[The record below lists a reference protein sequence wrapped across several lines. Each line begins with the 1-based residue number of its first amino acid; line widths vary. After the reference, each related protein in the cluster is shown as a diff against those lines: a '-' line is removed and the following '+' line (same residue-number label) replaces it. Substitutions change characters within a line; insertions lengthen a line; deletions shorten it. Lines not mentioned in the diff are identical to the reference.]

1 VSSSLIVF
9 QKSGQGREGR
19 RVSVQIVEAEPGINH
34 TTAVEDAPYTSP
46 RTRREVRPVRVGLLG
61 YGRVGQAVAA
71 IAAKAHARLQSAGID
86 VRCVSALVRDPHK
99 LRLGP
104 AVRLSTD
111 PADVLTSGV
120 DVVVEV
126 LGGLEPARRL
136 VALALD
142 AGIPVVSAN
151 KTLVADSGLE
161 LQTLAARRGTSFAFD
176 AAVLAGVPF
185 LGSLS
190 RRPLVSDAHEIAG
203 ILNGTSNF
211 ILTRMAAG
219 AVFDG
224 ALAEGIAR
232 GYAEPDSSADVEGID
247 AAQKLAILLQIAG
260 CAGIRSDDLPRGGLD
275 ILDPGD
281 FAAARR
287 LGGVIKPVA
296 FASLHPTAGGAWVG
310 PAFLQDGHPF
320 AQVNGVTNGLRLT
333 ATNGRAVTFIG
344 PGAGPEVT
352 ATTILDDVVEVMN
365 LRCLFAERGQTPHS
379 RGLIPALQKHTRGLS
394 TAPAGRWFVRI
405 SDRPDIRAGDLAE
418 FLAANGLPALNLVED
433 RGRFAG
439 LTAPADWLTA
449 HGVIDALGASGGKT
463 LCVPVFNGAC
473 DE

>member
-1 VSSSLIVF
+1 MQV
-9 QKSGQGREGR
+9 
-19 RVSVQIVEAEPGINH
+19 VEAEPRINQ
-34 TTAVEDAPYTSP
+34 TTAGEDAAYTNP
-46 RTRREVRPVRVGLLG
+46 RPRREVRPIRVGLLG

-71 IAAKAHARLQSAGID
+71 IAAGSHERLQTAGID

-99 LRLGP
+99 LRPGP
-104 AVRLSTD
+104 TVRLSTD

-151 KTLVADSGLE
+151 KTLVADSGLA
-161 LQTLAARRGTSFAFD
+161 LQALAARRGTSFAFD

-190 RRPLVSDAHEIAG
+190 RRPLVSAADEIVG

-219 AVFDG
+219 AAFDA
-224 ALAEGIAR
+224 ALAEAIAR
-232 GYAEPDSSADVEGID
+232 GYAEPDSSADIEGID

-260 CAGIRSDDLPRGGLD
+260 CRGVRNDDLPRCGLD
-275 ILDPGD
+275 ILDPDD

-287 LGGVIKPVA
+287 LGGVIKAVA
-296 FASLHPTAGGAWVG
+296 FASLDPTAGGAWTG

-320 AQVNGVTNGLRLT
+320 GEVNGVTNGLRLT
-333 ATNGRAVTFIG
+333 AANGHAVTFIG

-352 ATTILDDVVEVMN
+352 ATTILDDVVEVMD
-365 LRCLFAERGQTPHS
+365 LGCRLAERGQTPHY
-379 RGLIPALQKHTRGLS
+379 RGLTPARQENTRDLS
-394 TAPAGRWFVRI
+394 TPPAGRWFIRI
-405 SDRPDIRAGDLAE
+405 SDRPDIRVGDLAE
-418 FLAANGLPALNLVED
+418 FLAANRLPVLNLVED
-433 RGRFAG
+433 ERGFAG
-439 LTAPADWLTA
+439 LTAPAGCATA
-449 HGVIDALGASGGKT
+449 HQVMDALRASGGRT
-463 LCVPVFNGAC
+463 LCLPVFDGTR

>member
-1 VSSSLIVF
+1 
-9 QKSGQGREGR
+9 
-19 RVSVQIVEAEPGINH
+19 VQIVEAEPGINH
-34 TTAVEDAPYTSP
+34 TTAVEDAPDTNP
-46 RTRREVRPVRVGLLG
+46 RARREVRPVRVGLLG

-71 IAAKAHARLQSAGID
+71 LATKAHARLQSAGID

-99 LRLGP
+99 LRPGP

-219 AVFDG
+219 AAFDG
-224 ALAEGIAR
+224 ALAEAIAR

-247 AAQKLAILLQIAG
+247 AAQKLAILLQIGG
-260 CAGIRSDDLPRGGLD
+260 CAGIRSGDLPRCGLD
-275 ILDPGD
+275 ILDPRD
-281 FAAARR
+281 FSAARR

-310 PAFLQDGHPF
+310 PAFLQEGHPF

-333 ATNGRAVTFIG
+333 AANGRAVTFIG

-352 ATTILDDVVEVMN
+352 ATTILDDVVEAMDLGCRVGESCSRGSDPWN
-365 LRCLFAERGQTPHS
+365 AASDPRLQKDTRCLSTP
-379 RGLIPALQKHTRGLS
+379 
-394 TAPAGRWFVRI
+394 PAGRWFVRI

-418 FLAANGLPALNLVED
+418 FLAANGLPALNLLED
-433 RGRFAG
+433 RGCFAG